1 MPFKHMIVKLD
12 HNYIRLVFIALNR
25 KNTPLDLIFKIDA
38 KFSNFPKISISDSD
52 TTDLVDGETHTII
65 SNRIIMAIM
74 TQENFSADTVGSA
87 TADIKWDIVTAPEG

>member
-1 MPFKHMIVKLD
+1 
-12 HNYIRLVFIALNR
+12 
-25 KNTPLDLIFKIDA
+25 
-38 KFSNFPKISISDSD
+38 
-52 TTDLVDGETHTII
+52 LVDGETHTII

>member
-1 MPFKHMIVKLD
+1 MIVKLD

>member
-1 MPFKHMIVKLD
+1 MKNSFLGKKGCECRSDLSRRGYFCRFSPYTELF
-12 HNYIRLVFIALNR
+12 FIFFLILLNF
-25 KNTPLDLIFKIDA
+25 LF
-38 KFSNFPKISISDSD
+38 SDSD

>member
-1 MPFKHMIVKLD
+1 MLLTFLF
-12 HNYIRLVFIALNR
+12 L
-25 KNTPLDLIFKIDA
+25 
-38 KFSNFPKISISDSD
+38 DSD